1 MLRILFAKILN
12 WPVPKT
18 VHDVRG
24 ILGLGS
30 YSCHFI
36 RNFSER
42 VQPLMT
48 LTKKDKPFKWTEWYQ
63 KAFDD
68 IKQALIIPN
77 IMAFPTDDGTLIPDP
92 DASDETIR
100 AVFTQIQ
107 AGVEKVIAYGSQT
120 LGKSERNY
128 CATDQELLAVKY
140 FMEYYKHYLLGQYFR
155 VHSDHEA
162 LIWLFSLK
170 VPKQRIVAWT
180 EVPSEFNFEVEY

>member
-1 MLRILFAKILN
+1 M
-12 WPVPKT
+12 
-18 VHDVRG
+18 HDVRG

-30 YSCHFI
+30 YYHCFI

-42 VQPLMT
+42 VQPLVA
-48 LTKKDKPFKWTEWYQ
+48 LTRKDKPFKWTELCQ

-68 IKQALIIPN
+68 IKQALISPKL
-77 IMAFPTDDGTLIPDP
+77 MAFPTDDGKFILDTDP
-92 DASDETIR
+92 SDDTMR
-100 AVFTQIQ
+100 AVLSQIQ

-155 VHSDHEA
+155 VHSNHEA

-170 VPKQRIVAWT
+170 EPKHRILRWI
-180 EVPSEFNFEVEY
+180 EVLSEFNFEVEY